1 MKRVGLLIAYKNPNY
16 GTMLQAF
23 ATQYI
28 VESLGCETEI
38 IDYTADRFNKHY
50 PLDLGLFRF
59 LIDAYQEKKKKA
71 ARTKFND
78 ATFQNNIAKR
88 KTSYVEFIHRRLHN
102 IKEVSGFS
110 NLCKLGSEYDAV
122 LIGSDQKW
130 HPGFSFGVDSSFRF
144 VPKSVRTISYATSLG
159 VSEYPKSYWRT
170 SRKAWSRIDYLQKYV
185 IIIFMLRLLLIL
197 PI

>member
-59 LIDAYQEKKKKA
+59 LIDAYQERRKRQHA
-71 ARTKFND
+71 
-78 ATFQNNIAKR
+78 QNLMMQLFKITLR
-88 KTSYVEFIHRRLHN
+88 KE
-102 IKEVSGFS
+102 
-110 NLCKLGSEYDAV
+110 KL
-122 LIGSDQKW
+122 L
-130 HPGFSFGVDSSFRF
+130 
-144 VPKSVRTISYATSLG
+144 
-159 VSEYPKSYWRT
+159 
-170 SRKAWSRIDYLQKYV
+170 
-185 IIIFMLRLLLIL
+185 M
-197 PI
+197 

>member
-59 LIDAYQEKKKKA
+59 LIDAYHPWTHAQAFSGHLDQCAE
-71 ARTKFND
+71 
-78 ATFQNNIAKR
+78 
-88 KTSYVEFIHRRLHN
+88 EFPR
-102 IKEVSGFS
+102 
-110 NLCKLGSEYDAV
+110 
-122 LIGSDQKW
+122 
-130 HPGFSFGVDSSFRF
+130 
-144 VPKSVRTISYATSLG
+144 
-159 VSEYPKSYWRT
+159 
-170 SRKAWSRIDYLQKYV
+170 
-185 IIIFMLRLLLIL
+185 
-197 PI
+197 

>member
-23 ATQYI
+23 ETQYI

-88 KTSYVEFIHRRLHN
+88 KTSYV
-102 IKEVSGFS
+102 
-110 NLCKLGSEYDAV
+110 
-122 LIGSDQKW
+122 
-130 HPGFSFGVDSSFRF
+130 
-144 VPKSVRTISYATSLG
+144 
-159 VSEYPKSYWRT
+159 
-170 SRKAWSRIDYLQKYV
+170 
-185 IIIFMLRLLLIL
+185 
-197 PI
+197 